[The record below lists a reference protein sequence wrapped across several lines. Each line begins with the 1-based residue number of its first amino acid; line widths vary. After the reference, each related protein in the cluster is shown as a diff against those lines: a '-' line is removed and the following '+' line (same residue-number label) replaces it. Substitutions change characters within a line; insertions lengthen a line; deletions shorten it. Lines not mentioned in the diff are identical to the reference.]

1 MPNTITEK
9 LVGSAEKYRK
19 QLLQLPA
26 IGVSDALIHM
36 TPRPGVSHKETTGW
50 MTGDFELRPYT
61 GEKNAGKNIGLD
73 ARTIETF
80 LGSCVEE
87 FDPNILRDTIYAQL
101 YAKGGKIE
109 DAEIHKGI
117 LMKIMKTLLK
127 KLNKNLFSAVRKDSG
142 TTTSDLFN
150 GFDTITKK
158 EITAGN
164 IAAAKG
170 NYKEIEIVTAQNA
183 VDILKSVYRAAS
195 DELRNEESK
204 LFIPQTV
211 YDAYCDDYQTTV
223 GAAPYNKAFEKTFL
237 EGSQNMCELVPLV
250 SKKGSDYFQ
259 LTTKDNMLYGYG
271 NGVEKETVRVR
282 EGDNP
287 FLLQFVAAMFF
298 GVEYEYIGEEK
309 LLIAEQKAPVNTGA

>member
-9 LVGSAEKYRK
+9 LIGSAEKNRK

-26 IGVSDALIHM
+26 IGVTEALIHM
-36 TPRPGVSHKETTGW
+36 TGRPGVIHKETTGW
-50 MTGDFELRPYT
+50 MTGDFELRPYN

-73 ARTIETF
+73 ARTLETF

-87 FDPNILRDTIYAQL
+87 FDPNILRSTIYGQL

-109 DAEIHKGI
+109 DEQINKGI

-127 KLNKNLFSAVRKDSG
+127 KLNSNLFSAVRNDSG
-142 TTTSDLFN
+142 TKTSELFN
-150 GFDTITKK
+150 GFDTITTK

-164 IAAAKG
+164 IVTDKG
-170 NYKEIEIVTAQNA
+170 NYIQIEEVTAQNA
-183 VDILKSVYRAAS
+183 VDVLKSVYRAAS
-195 DELRNEESK
+195 DELKDEETK
-204 LFIPQTV
+204 LFIPRVV
-211 YDAYCDDYQTTV
+211 YDAYCDDYQVTV
-223 GAAPYNKAFEKTFL
+223 GAAPYNKEFQKTFL

-250 SKKGSDYFQ
+250 SKKSSKYFQ
-259 LTTKDNMLYGYG
+259 LTTKNNMLYGYG

-282 EGDNP
+282 ECDNP

-298 GVEYEYIGEEK
+298 GVEYEYIGEER
-309 LLIAEQKAPVNTGA
+309 LLIAEQKASVEA